1 MCRGF
6 PLPVGAPRQ
15 NASMIET
22 DLSAF
27 VSIVAAVMICMI
39 GLGVENPGGM
49 PVKAF
54 AQSDFVT
61 AFSAVTNII
70 FAYSRFPSMA
80 SFELH

>member
-1 MCRGF
+1 
-6 PLPVGAPRQ
+6 
-15 NASMIET
+15 MIVET
-22 DLSAF
+22 DCLFLAF
-27 VSIVAAVMICMI
+27 TSIVAAVMICMI
-39 GLGVENPGGM
+39 GLGVQNPGGM

-80 SFELH
+80 SFELY